1 MKKIITALFVV
12 FITAGV
18 HAACTATFSYSCE
31 AGYYLVG
38 VNCYRCPAVGSQ
50 YPTTVDK
57 NTSGITSCCFPS
69 GTEVEFENSIG
80 SGTEVYQEKCCYSE

>member
-50 YPTTVDK
+50 YPTTVDQ

-69 GTEVEFENSIG
+69 GTEVEFEDSSG
-80 SGTEVYQEKCCYSE
+80 SGTVVYQEKCCYSE